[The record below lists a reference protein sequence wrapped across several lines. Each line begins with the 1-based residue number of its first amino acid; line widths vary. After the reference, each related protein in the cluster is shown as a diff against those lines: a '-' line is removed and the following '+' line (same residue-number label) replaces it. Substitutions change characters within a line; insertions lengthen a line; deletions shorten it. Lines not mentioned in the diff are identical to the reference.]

1 MSARERTLENHLL
14 DVVAKVAR
22 HREDVLLAVSI
33 PDLEEMVMAF
43 DDANYRLWRAVF
55 RREEY

>member
-1 MSARERTLENHLL
+1 VSARERTLENYLL
-14 DVVAKVAR
+14 DVVGKVAR
-22 HREDVLLAVSI
+22 HREDVLLAVTL

-43 DDANYRLWRAVF
+43 DDANYRLWRSVF